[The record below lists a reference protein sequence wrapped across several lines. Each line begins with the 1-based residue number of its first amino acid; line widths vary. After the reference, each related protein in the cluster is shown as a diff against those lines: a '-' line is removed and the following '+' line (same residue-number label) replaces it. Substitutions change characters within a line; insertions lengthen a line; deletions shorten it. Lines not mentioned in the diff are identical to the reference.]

1 MNSFRTSYD
10 RNPNNANKKDTCSKP
25 PVFRNLV
32 DGVMK
37 LITYID
43 DILREQ
49 PEISEDNILECERI
63 IIGDWLIPFI
73 TNLAVPFIEQAP
85 PCQAMRIGGN
95 GKDDQNKTTN
105 IPITSFIGK
114 YGFYQVPDDDG
125 GLTFK
130 PINTLEEQKQV
141 WEMLGIHVNPVPSS
155 NLIDNTGKG
164 ITESS
169 DNLTQIRKEGIIRN
183 LMKTKGLSLE
193 QATAEVNKPYT
204 LPQGKE
210 IVIPPATNIQQIP
223 ELKEGPAIGNDVM
236 SSVGTKKARTGGK
249 YTRKTIKNKKHKNKT
264 NKKRLIRKKNKRII
278 RRTRRKH

>member
-10 RNPNNANKKDTCSKP
+10 RNPNNAKKRNTYSEP
-25 PVFRNLV
+25 PVFKNLV
-32 DGVMK
+32 YGVME

-49 PEISEDNILECERI
+49 PGISEGDILECERI
-63 IIGDWLIPFI
+63 IIGEWLIPFI
-73 TNLAVPFIEQAP
+73 TDLAIPFIRPRLTEV
-85 PCQAMRIGGN
+85 IGGN

-210 IVIPPATNIQQIP
+210 IVNPPATNIQQIP

-236 SSVGTKKARTGGK
+236 SSVGTKKVRTGGK